1 VTWLMRD
8 ALTALAF
15 FASLLVIGVA
25 AFVMV
30 IVLVGPHADIL
41 RQSLQGMAAIAGGL
55 AVLVL
60 PVLVASGV
68 GKRVNSRR
76 VA

>member
-1 VTWLMRD
+1 VLMRY
-8 ALTALAF
+8 ALTALGF

-30 IVLVGPHADIL
+30 IMLAGPRSNIL
-41 RQSLQGMAAIAGGL
+41 PQSLQVMAIIAGWL

-60 PVLVASGV
+60 LVLVGGV